1 MKRKKIK
8 ILLLILLVLIVI
20 GGITAASLA
29 SKMDR
34 ELNALVAEEIAV
46 INLSTLEDGS
56 YDGTYKAFPIDVEL
70 TVNISDHAIQS
81 VDLIKHFN
89 GQGEAAE
96 AILEDVVKAQSLQ
109 VDTVSGAT
117 YSSKVILKAIEAAL
131 QP

>member
-1 MKRKKIK
+1 MKRKKLK

-29 SKMDR
+29 SKMER
-34 ELNALVAEEIAV
+34 ELNALAAEEMKV
-46 INLSTLEDGS
+46 IELSTLEDGS
-56 YDGTYKAFPIDVEL
+56 YEGKYKAFPIDVEL
-70 TVNISDHAIQS
+70 TVNIADHAIQS
-81 VDLIKHFN
+81 IDLIKHFN

-96 AILEDVVKAQSLQ
+96 AILEDVVEAQSLQ
-109 VDTVSGAT
+109 VDTISGAT